1 MESFRKIGIRTK
13 MEIKERRLNVR
24 EPENSSYGKR
34 LLEKEIKI
42 QALWQFIL
50 LRGLLQLDA
59 SAGNRAN

>member
-1 MESFRKIGIRTK
+1 MEIFRKIGIRTK
-13 MEIKERRLNVR
+13 MGIKERRLNVR
-24 EPENSSYGKR
+24 EPENLSYGKR

>member
-1 MESFRKIGIRTK
+1 M
-13 MEIKERRLNVR
+13 R

-50 LRGLLQLDA
+50 LSGLLQLDA